1 MLRRRRI
8 RFTIGAVALGLLL
21 LVGGLVLS
29 RSHPVSARAATVPA
43 TIAINPGIRETFA
56 PAPPSATPALT
67 AQQAWQRYAEQAGSS
82 HTTIPSSVT
91 ARLGL
96 FTMDASPPGD
106 PQTAGLPASDGKFYT
121 PHNEL
126 SYGYSWHSCPPVL
139 GAVKPHTQPPN
150 PCRAWL
156 FLDANTGHMII
167 QTWQR

>member
-1 MLRRRRI
+1 MMRRGRI
-8 RFTIGAVALGLLL
+8 RVIVGAVALGFLL
-21 LVGGLVLS
+21 LVGGLFLF
-29 RSHPVSARAATVPA
+29 RPHPGPARAATVPV
-43 TIAINPGIRETFA
+43 TVAINPGIGETFA
-56 PAPPSATPALT
+56 PAPRSAAPALT

-82 HTTIPSSVT
+82 HTTIPSFVT

-106 PQTAGLPASDGKFYT
+106 PQIAGLPTSNGKFYT

-139 GAVKPHTQPPN
+139 GVLKSRTPPPN

-156 FLDANTGHMII
+156 FLDANTGHMVV